1 MLEAHQQQEEGVDA
15 PLVKLS
21 DVANL
26 PHKVTGS
33 HIYLTPK
40 VIFFSNSC
48 GVSQHRLS
56 TLTLMTSSFT
66 SLATGY
72 PDQNWP

>member
-15 PLVKLS
+15 PLVSFQMWPTFLTDNRSTHIS
-21 DVANL
+21 DA
-26 PHKVTGS
+26 PGTYS
-33 HIYLTPK
+33 SP
-40 VIFFSNSC
+40 NSC
-48 GVSQHRLS
+48 GVSQHLLS
-56 TLTLMTSSFT
+56 TLTMMTSSFT